1 MLCWRVRML
10 LPHSQR
16 HVCSLE
22 HFVTKKQT
30 ITALSQLIIT
40 AGWAGGRKAEQ
51 RDHWDGEKGG
61 EAAGRCHELWCL
73 AGYSVVS
80 STLSKAL
87 EEGESHQASPGDRD
101 CSHRAAHL
109 PGRPHQGSAR
119 ALQYLS
125 PTSHLQIPC
134 LTFLSHSTTTPCAC
148 SECQE
153 SCIFPQCLTPSRALQ
168 PGCAGC
174 SHQGWDGVQQLLFAV
189 SVKVAAPKPNTVSR
203 PFPVPLQQGWS
214 SPWNLSSPASS
225 ATPMLSTHQVFLT
238 QLREKTDVL
247 C

>member
-1 MLCWRVRML
+1 M
-10 LPHSQR
+10 
-16 HVCSLE
+16 
-22 HFVTKKQT
+22 
-30 ITALSQLIIT
+30 
-40 AGWAGGRKAEQ
+40 
-51 RDHWDGEKGG
+51 
-61 EAAGRCHELWCL
+61 

-109 PGRPHQGSAR
+109 PGRPHQGSAQ

-153 SCIFPQCLTPSRALQ
+153 SCIFPQCLTPSRALH

-247 C
+247 Y